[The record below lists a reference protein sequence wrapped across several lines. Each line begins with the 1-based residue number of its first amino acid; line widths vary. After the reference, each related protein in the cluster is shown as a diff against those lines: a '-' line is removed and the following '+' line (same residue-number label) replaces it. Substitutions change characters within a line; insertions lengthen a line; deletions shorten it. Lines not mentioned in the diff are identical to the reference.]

1 MKITGS
7 VIEDLMPMYLANE
20 VSDDT
25 RILIDE
31 YLKSY
36 PKLAEKYRQL
46 DISLTNNIEIPLNKE
61 DQLQAFIKAKKLQ
74 TIRILGLAVISSVV
88 FLAILAAVMLL
99 IKL

>member
-1 MKITGS
+1 MKITDS

-20 VSDDT
+20 VSNDT

-31 YLKSY
+31 YLKSN
-36 PKLAEKYRQL
+36 PRLAEKYKQL